1 LFFFSHVFLA
11 SKNLFYYF
19 LAARVGR
26 KRGKMNL
33 EKTINKNMFD
43 MSSSIRDKNPLET
56 TDLTK
61 NEQQDTSSTPLSS
74 ILSNPK
80 QKLTA
85 QFKRAITMIKQRSE
99 PTHESLSS
107 SSPQLLTSLSL
118 TEKPNYSLDQTL
130 LTSLIE
136 EPIHDDLIPSTDISS
151 LKSQSFI
158 HVKPSIQHSTSIKDT
173 DSSTS
178 TIINLDPITR
188 INHQNQSLSTYLI
201 NSSLQQI
208 QPSVVQITNQQTLTP
223 QISSSSA
230 TLSPTPSS
238 STTSGELTILVTN
251 L

>member
-1 LFFFSHVFLA
+1 VRIFAVKCFFFSHDF
-11 SKNLFYYF
+11 SYFFKNLILLFF

-43 MSSSIRDKNPLET
+43 VSSSIRDSNPLQTSDILKNDQFDTLST
-56 TDLTK
+56 T
-61 NEQQDTSSTPLSS
+61 SS
-74 ILSNPK
+74 ILSHPK

-99 PTHESLSS
+99 PTHES
-107 SSPQLLTSLSL
+107 SSPKLLTSISL
-118 TEKPNYSLDQTL
+118 TEKPNYSLDSTL

-136 EPIHDDLIPSTDISS
+136 EHNHDDYPPLSP
-151 LKSQSFI
+151 KSQTFVHI
-158 HVKPSIQHSTSIKDT
+158 KPPLQDS
-173 DSSTS
+173 DSSTI
-178 TIINLDPITR
+178 TAATVITLEPTTR
-188 INHQNQSLSTYLI
+188 INHQNLSTPFI
-201 NSSLQQI
+201 KSK
-208 QPSVVQITNQQTLTP
+208 NQQTVTP

-238 STTSGELTILVTN
+238 STTTTGEITMLVTN